1 MARYKH
7 VNHDQMAMVPVLL
20 EEQLL
25 PGTLEYAIDHIFGER
40 LDLKI
45 FDARY
50 CKDETGRKAIDPKVL
65 VKINI
70 QWRLYCLVHN
80 PEKIFT
86 FGKTYAEA
94 RA

>member
-20 EEQLL
+20 EGQLL

-45 FDARY
+45 HIWEDI
-50 CKDETGRKAIDPKVL
+50 C
-65 VKINI
+65 
-70 QWRLYCLVHN
+70 
-80 PEKIFT
+80 
-86 FGKTYAEA
+86 
-94 RA
+94 